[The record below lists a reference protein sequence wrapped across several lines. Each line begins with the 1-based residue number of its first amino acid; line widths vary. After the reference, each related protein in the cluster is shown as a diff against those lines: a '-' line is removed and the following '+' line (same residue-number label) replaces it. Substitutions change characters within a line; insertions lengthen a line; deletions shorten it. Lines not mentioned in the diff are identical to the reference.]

1 MLFLVKPNMETII
14 SYVRKW
20 YITRI
25 SEPTVHTIESLD
37 KEREQ
42 LILSMISHMSSNE
55 YQATFTY
62 IWKETDPFELF
73 TKRFIK

>member
-1 MLFLVKPNMETII
+1 METIV

-25 SEPTVHTIESLD
+25 SQPDVHTIDTLD

-42 LILSMISHMSSNE
+42 LIHSMISHMSPDE
-55 YQATFTY
+55 YQTTFDY
-62 IWKETDPFELF
+62 IWRETDPFELF
-73 TKRFIK
+73 TRRFIK